1 MFQLHQLI
9 NYDPFHM
16 LRLLIILNP
25 NLIFLNIKVFNM
37 NKLKKNNKKFNKYYN
52 NYFDNNFFMLPN
64 EQLNNN

>member
-1 MFQLHQLI
+1 
-9 NYDPFHM
+9 M